1 MTNRE
6 LEILNIL
13 KEDPMISQDELAA
26 MLGISR
32 SGVATHI
39 HNLMKKGYIKGK
51 GYVLSERNF
60 VTVVGGINIDIIG
73 IPDGELIDNN
83 SNPGK
88 IHFTIGGAARNIAL
102 SLKQLS
108 IPSYLI
114 SVYGDDM
121 NGEKFVND
129 SNKKDLDIQYCERIN
144 GQRTSSFL
152 YIDDVSRTKTMG
164 IDDMG
169 IFDNMTPDFMTRYIK
184 LINQSEYCIADTNLP
199 SESLEYLYKN
209 VTAPIIIKTTSINK
223 NSRLISPYQNIHT
236 LITSSLELKEL
247 LASYGEPYSGLEQAA
262 RFILG
267 KNVSNIIVF
276 SIKEGLLFINTS
288 TKFRLNAIPCEVVNT
303 SGTSAVFISTV
314 VWGLHN
320 NLDWDQILK
329 FAYSAAVLSVKSREP
344 VSPLLSTT
352 ELMAEEKRLFKK

>member
-13 KEDPMISQDELAA
+13 KDDPMISQDELADI
-26 MLGISR
+26 LGISR

-60 VTVVGGINIDIIG
+60 ITVVGGINIDIIG
-73 IPDGELIDNN
+73 IPNGELIDNN

-88 IHFTIGGAARNIAL
+88 IHFTFGGAARNIAL

-108 IPSYLI
+108 IQSYLI

-121 NGEKFVND
+121 NGEKFVNN
-129 SNKKDLDIQYCERIN
+129 SNKNDLDIQYCEKIN

-152 YIDDVSRTKTMG
+152 YIDDISRTKTMG

-169 IFDNMTPDFMTRYIK
+169 IFDKMTPDFMSKYIK
-184 LINQSEYCIADTNLP
+184 LMNQSEYCVVDTNLP
-199 SESLEYLYKN
+199 SESIEYIYKN
-209 VTAPIIIKTTSINK
+209 VSSPIIIKTISINK

-236 LITSSLELKEL
+236 LITTSVELQEL
-247 LASYGEPYSGLEQAA
+247 LSSYGKRYTSVEQAT
-262 RFILG
+262 RFILS
-267 KNVSNIIVF
+267 KNISNIIVF
-276 SIKEGLLFINTS
+276 SVKEGLF
-288 TKFRLNAIPCEVVNT
+288 FRNKSNKISIDTIPCTIVNT
-303 SGTSAVFISTV
+303 SGASAVFISTV

-329 FAYSAAVLSVKSREP
+329 FAYSAAILSVRSKEP
-344 VSPLLSTT
+344 ISPMLSTT
-352 ELMAEEKRLFKK
+352 ELMVEKKKLFKK